1 MVNGGLVIT
10 NDNCIGCN
18 KCISVCSCVGACRS
32 SEAEGRNRIDVDG
45 SKCVACGACFD
56 VCEHNAR
63 EFTDDTEEFFNALK
77 KGERISLL
85 LAPAFKANYPGEYE
99 KVLGGLKGLGVNRI
113 ISVSFGADITT
124 WGYLNYIQKHN
135 FTGGISQPCPA
146 VVGYIER
153 YIPELI
159 PKLFPVQ
166 SPMMCAAIYARK
178 VMGIT
183 DKLAFISPCI
193 AKKLEMEEPANK
205 GYIQYNVTFSHL
217 MEYVKKHNIH
227 GDLCSDEIEY
237 GLGSLYP
244 MPGGLKENVYWFLGE
259 SVFIRQIEGEKHM
272 YEFLEKNKDRIAKD
286 KTPYLFIDAL
296 NCADGCL
303 CGTATEP
310 EISKTDDALYNVLKI
325 REDVKKNSLAS
336 AWSKKLS
343 PKQRLRKFNHQFRNL
358 DLNDY
363 LRTYENLSAQCRNSI
378 PSEEQKQAIF
388 NSMNKTT
395 YETQHINCSCCG
407 YDSCEDMV
415 TAIHNGFN
423 KKENCIYY
431 IKNQVEEQR
440 ENAMMLAKEN
450 EEEKEIVKQ
459 QGENIIVTVNEI
471 NDSFEV
477 LHEAVDNMAD
487 GNASNAEESTE
498 IAKHMHEITDFC
510 RDLNKSMYEIND
522 MIAELTHNNEDVV
535 SIAEQTNLLALNA
548 AIEAA
553 RAGEAGKGFAVVA
566 DEINSLSMESSNATS
581 KIDAILKDIIETVD
595 STHKVM
601 EQNNE
606 VVNVSS
612 VRLEDT
618 VKIFKAMLKSSEEV
632 IGITG
637 VLKTELEDIVVIKE
651 QLLGVMKRVDDS
663 SKNFMATTEGISAST
678 EEQVAGLAN
687 IVKTMK
693 DMQSGMEQL
702 YNVLHNGK
710 ENKEQPSA

>member
-1 MVNGGLVIT
+1 MVNAGLVVT

-32 SEAEGRNRIDVDG
+32 SDMEGRNRIDVDG
-45 SKCVACGACFD
+45 NKCVACGACFD
-56 VCEHNAR
+56 VCEHSAR
-63 EFTDDTEEFFNALK
+63 EFIDDTEEFFNALK

-99 KVLGGLKGLGVNRI
+99 KVLGGLKSLGVNRI

-217 MEYVKKHNIH
+217 MEYVKKNNIH
-227 GDLCSDEIEY
+227 GELCSDEIEY

-272 YEFLEKNKDRIAKD
+272 YEFLGKNKDRIVKD
-286 KTPYLFIDAL
+286 RTPYLFIDAL

-325 REDVKKNSLAS
+325 KEDVKKNSLAS

-343 PKQRLRKFNHQFRNL
+343 PKQRLKKFNRQFRNL

-363 LRTYENLSAQCRNSI
+363 LRAYEDLSAQCQNNI

-395 YETQHINCSCCG
+395 YESQHINCSCCG
-407 YDSCEDMV
+407 YNSCEDMV

-440 ENAMMLAKEN
+440 ENAMMLAREN

-459 QGENIIVTVNEI
+459 QGEKIIVTVNEI

-548 AIEAA
+548 SIEAA
-553 RAGEAGKGFAVVA
+553 RAGEAGRGFAVVA
-566 DEINSLSMESSNATS
+566 DEINNLATS
-581 KIDAILKDIIETVD
+581 SRDTASRSNDSQGKILQYVSKIIEDSQNLMDITTDINLRVD
-595 STHKVM
+595 S
-601 EQNNE
+601 
-606 VVNVSS
+606 
-612 VRLEDT
+612 L
-618 VKIFKAMLKSSEEV
+618 A
-632 IGITG
+632 
-637 VLKTELEDIVVIKE
+637 
-651 QLLGVMKRVDDS
+651 
-663 SKNFMATTEGISAST
+663 AST
-678 EEQVAGLAN
+678 EQIAASAEVILTTSDD
-687 IVKTMK
+687 VK
-693 DMQSGMEQL
+693 DRLGALVED
-702 YNVLHNGK
+702 
-710 ENKEQPSA
+710 NKRFG

>member
-1 MVNGGLVIT
+1 MVNGGLVVT

-56 VCEHNAR
+56 VCEHSAR
-63 EFTDDTEEFFNALK
+63 EFIDDTEEFFNALK

-217 MEYVKKHNIH
+217 MEYVKRHNIH

-363 LRTYENLSAQCRNSI
+363 LRTYENLSAQCQNSI

-440 ENAMMLAKEN
+440 ENAMMLAREN
-450 EEEKEIVKQ
+450 EEEKEIVKKH
-459 QGENIIVTVNEI
+459 GENIIITVNEI

-548 AIEAA
+548 SIEAA
-553 RAGEAGKGFAVVA
+553 RAGEAGRGFAVVA
-566 DEINSLSMESSNATS
+566 DEINNLATSSRDTASRSNASQGKILQYVS
-581 KIDAILKDIIETVD
+581 KIIEDSQNLMDITTDINLRVD
-595 STHKVM
+595 S
-601 EQNNE
+601 
-606 VVNVSS
+606 
-612 VRLEDT
+612 L
-618 VKIFKAMLKSSEEV
+618 A
-632 IGITG
+632 
-637 VLKTELEDIVVIKE
+637 
-651 QLLGVMKRVDDS
+651 
-663 SKNFMATTEGISAST
+663 AST
-678 EEQVAGLAN
+678 EQIAASAEVILTTSDD
-687 IVKTMK
+687 VKDRLGTLV
-693 DMQSGMEQL
+693 E
-702 YNVLHNGK
+702 
-710 ENKEQPSA
+710 ENKMLG

>member
-1 MVNGGLVIT
+1 MVNGGLVVT

-56 VCEHNAR
+56 VCEHRAR
-63 EFTDDTEEFFNALK
+63 EFIDDTEEFFNALK

-217 MEYVKKHNIH
+217 MEYVKRHNIH

-363 LRTYENLSAQCRNSI
+363 LRTYENLSAQCQNSI

-407 YDSCEDMV
+407 YDGCEDMV

-440 ENAMMLAKEN
+440 ENAMMLAREN
-450 EEEKEIVKQ
+450 EEEKEIVKKH
-459 QGENIIVTVNEI
+459 GENIIITVNEI

-548 AIEAA
+548 SIEAA
-553 RAGEAGKGFAVVA
+553 RAGEAGRGFAVVA
-566 DEINSLSMESSNATS
+566 DEINNLATSSRDTASRSNASQGKILQYVS
-581 KIDAILKDIIETVD
+581 KIIEDSQNLMDITTDINLRVD
-595 STHKVM
+595 S
-601 EQNNE
+601 
-606 VVNVSS
+606 
-612 VRLEDT
+612 L
-618 VKIFKAMLKSSEEV
+618 A
-632 IGITG
+632 
-637 VLKTELEDIVVIKE
+637 
-651 QLLGVMKRVDDS
+651 
-663 SKNFMATTEGISAST
+663 AST
-678 EEQVAGLAN
+678 EQIAASAEVILTTSDD
-687 IVKTMK
+687 VKDRLGTLVE
-693 DMQSGMEQL
+693 D
-702 YNVLHNGK
+702 
-710 ENKEQPSA
+710 NKRLG